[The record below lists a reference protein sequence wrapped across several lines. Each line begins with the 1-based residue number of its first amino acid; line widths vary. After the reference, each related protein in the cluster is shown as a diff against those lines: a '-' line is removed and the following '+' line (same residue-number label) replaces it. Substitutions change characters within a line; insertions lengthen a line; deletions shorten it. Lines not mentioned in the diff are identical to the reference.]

1 MTLLKPQGRL
11 INGKRVYQIIAT
23 DNDSPYVTKGDVGGW
38 VQNLDQLGIGSWIK
52 PNVVLLGHAKIA
64 DGVII
69 DAVEPDTIVEDFTLT
84 ESKILDQAMSPRFNT
99 EVKTPD
105 EESREK
111 YQQQKKQAFLDEM
124 VRQNITMANNSN
136 QYNKQEPDKVIDEP
150 QNVEKPVQKPKRNK
164 HKITSQIPEKP
175 IKGLIGLTKQ
185 SWLQSRLLQT
195 FIPKPIIYLFINYL
209 EIMGALGLL
218 TSLIRYLLLSMQ
230 GGI

>member
-1 MTLLKPQGRL
+1 MDWRIIMTLLKPQGRL

-38 VQNLDQLGIGSWIK
+38 VQNLDQLGMGSWIK

-124 VRQNITMANNSN
+124 VRQNIAMADNSKKF
-136 QYNKQEPDKVIDEP
+136 NKPATKNIKKSTP
-150 QNVEKPVQKPKRNK
+150 KQKPATK
-164 HKITSQIPEKP
+164 PEEKP
-175 IKGLIGLTKQ
+175 IKGLKGLIKQ
-185 SWLQSRLLQT
+185 SWLISHLSQT
-195 FIPKPIIYLFINYL
+195 FIPKPIIFLFVNFL
-209 EIMGALGLL
+209 EIMGVLYLL
-218 TSLIRYLLLSMQ
+218 SSLLRYLLLSTQ
-230 GGI
+230 GGLY